1 MAWRQIARILTL
13 ASGSPAARI
22 RRRFLTRDL
31 LFSQGGRK
39 ILFETVNGRGLPYWM
54 NIRTRSYSR
63 VKREQSLSCLA
74 HSVRCIEFVIRGIL
88 HGAPLSLR
96 DLPYEPVC
104 NGSYSTA
111 AEYIAVK
118 KTEALSGLCLSHLSL
133 GPVSVRFSGGFTPT
147 LDVSISL
154 FNERRKWRMNELQWR
169 GMRGV
174 GSGTSRLEVEAAW
187 VGGSCPGR
195 RSLCR
200 GDVLYTTERQI
211 ASSPTRKP
219 LARSPSLPFLSP
231 PLLFP
236 LYSPSLPI
244 LSRSLPSCVS
254 LPFLLLLGSVLLCV
268 RLAVPYPSVAP
279 LSSAHSSFSVHLSV
293 FLRSTVS
300 PARACARVPLATSL
314 SVLVVRPT
322 ATWPCY
328 GGVPDTRVDFVNVVV
343 RYVLPR
349 IPVPRLE

>member
-1 MAWRQIARILTL
+1 
-13 ASGSPAARI
+13 
-22 RRRFLTRDL
+22 
-31 LFSQGGRK
+31 
-39 ILFETVNGRGLPYWM
+39 
-54 NIRTRSYSR
+54 
-63 VKREQSLSCLA
+63 
-74 HSVRCIEFVIRGIL
+74 
-88 HGAPLSLR
+88 
-96 DLPYEPVC
+96 
-104 NGSYSTA
+104 
-111 AEYIAVK
+111 
-118 KTEALSGLCLSHLSL
+118 
-133 GPVSVRFSGGFTPT
+133 
-147 LDVSISL
+147 
-154 FNERRKWRMNELQWR
+154 MNELQWR

-211 ASSPTRKP
+211 ASSSTRKP

-244 LSRSLPSCVS
+244 LSRSLPSRVS

-268 RLAVPYPSVAP
+268 RRAVPYPSVAP

-314 SVLVVRPT
+314 SILVVRPT